1 MSIATQLFPVEFL
14 TVLTEAASALAR
26 AEERLAHF
34 PERDVL
40 IARIRI
46 EEREALAWLEG
57 EPFHLD
63 HLTRDYGTSPRAWRR
78 WPFTFVRVFDRPLA
92 SHTLPDAA
100 RIERW
105 LNGGC
110 RPDGPF
116 PGPADQPLEL
126 YPQRLERFLRGI
138 DGIAPLP
145 RLVGAGHIAAEFAF
159 TSPLPYANT
168 VIGAM
173 LAERYALPAS
183 PLTGGGIAAIGLYR
197 EQIPWR
203 SRVAFNQAEFEENLC
218 GATRDSGIQLAWLR
232 ALQAGAEHTLALAGA
247 LKPWLARLDEVCQTV
262 RRTSHLRA
270 LCLLAAGSP
279 SLTATSAAQALSIS
293 RQAMTDLIARACD
306 AGLLREVTE
315 QGSFRRFL
323 IEIAR

>member
-1 MSIATQLFPVEFL
+1 MGIDTQLFPSEFL
-14 TVLTEAASALAR
+14 TALAETSAAIAR

-57 EPFHLD
+57 DPFHLD
-63 HLTRDYGTSPRAWRR
+63 QLTRDYGASPRAWRR

-92 SHTLPDAA
+92 SRTLPDAA

-110 RPDGPF
+110 RPDDPF
-116 PGPADQPLEL
+116 PGPADQSLEL
-126 YPQRLERFLRGI
+126 YPQRLERFLC
-138 DGIAPLP
+138 GIAGISTLP

-173 LAERYALPAS
+173 LAERYALPTS

-203 SRVAFNQAEFEENLC
+203 SRVGFNRAEFEEDLC
-218 GATRDSGIQLAWLR
+218 GANRDCRIQLAWLR
-232 ALQAGAEHTLALAGA
+232 ALQAGAEYTLALAGA
-247 LKPWLARLDEVCQTV
+247 LRSWLARLDEVCLTV
-262 RRTSHLRA
+262 RKTSHLRR
-270 LCLLAAGSP
+270 LCLFAARSS
-279 SLTATSAAQALSIS
+279 SLTMAGAAKTLGIS
-293 RQAMTDLIARACD
+293 RQATNDLMTQACA
-306 AGLLREVTE
+306 AGLLRETTE
-315 QGSFRRFL
+315 QGSFRRFKAA
-323 IEIAR
+323 IGI